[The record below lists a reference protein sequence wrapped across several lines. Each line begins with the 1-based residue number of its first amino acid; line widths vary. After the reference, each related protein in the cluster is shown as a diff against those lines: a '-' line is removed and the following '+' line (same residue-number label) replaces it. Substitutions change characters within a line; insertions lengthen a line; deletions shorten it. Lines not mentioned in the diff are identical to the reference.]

1 MKRFYLWSCITE
13 RGQAPMTK
21 DVISL
26 DPGVRIFMTG
36 HSPRGAVLQVG
47 KGDVARIYHLAYA
60 LDRLPHS
67 KWSQIGVK
75 HGKRWRMRKAGARI
89 RAKIHQLVQDLHE
102 KLANFLCTNFS
113 LLPKFQT
120 STIIRRR
127 KRKFKART
135 AKALATWLHDRIR
148 QRLAQKSR
156 EYPWCQVMT
165 VMKLV
170 SEKLVE
176 FE

>member
-1 MKRFYLWSCITE
+1 
-13 RGQAPMTK
+13 
-21 DVISL
+21 V
-26 DPGVRIFMTG
+26 GV
-36 HSPRGAVLQVG
+36 VLQVG

-60 LDRLPHS
+60 LDRLHS
-67 KWSQIGVK
+67 NWSQKGVK

-113 LLPKFQT
+113 LILLLKFQT

-135 AKALATWLHDRIR
+135 ARHWRHGCMIVFGNVWH
-148 QRLAQKSR
+148 KSR
-156 EYPWCQVMT
+156 GNILGA
-165 VMKLV
+165 K
-170 SEKLVE
+170 
-176 FE
+176 